1 MGGKRTS
8 SPAAGKR
15 RQLVTIDEAVK
26 ATGQHKRPCSDCPWA
41 RSALPGWL
49 GSLTREE
56 WIAVAHGESVIECH
70 TMLGA
75 QCAGAA
81 IYRANVCKSV
91 RHQDALRLEPDT
103 DRVFATPAE
112 FTAHHVLGNRIKEST

>member
-1 MGGKRTS
+1 MPSKAASSRT
-8 SPAAGKR
+8 AGKR

-56 WIAVAHGESVIECH
+56 WIAAAHGEAVIECH
-70 TMLGA
+70 TLLGA

-81 IYRANVCKSV
+81 IYRANVAKSV
-91 RHQDALRLEPDT
+91 RDPDAFKLEPDT
-103 DRVFATPAE
+103 TRVFATPTE
-112 FTAHHVLGNRIKEST
+112 FREHHVIGNNRR